1 MHIYTNKDIFAAMS
15 QEQKT
20 IKRRMVTSALPY
32 ANGPIHIGH
41 LAGAYLPADIYVR
54 YLRSMGEDVAFI
66 CGTDEHGTAIN
77 IKAVEEGVSPQK
89 IVDKYYEMIRDAF
102 TAFNISF
109 DHFSRTS
116 RPIHHQTAQ
125 EFFLKFHNEGSL
137 IQRETQQMY
146 DEEQKMFLAD
156 RFVIGTC
163 PNCGHEEAYGHQCE
177 NCGKDLS
184 PEELIDPRSKISGSV
199 PVTKETTHWFLPLNE
214 YQEFLEEFI
223 LEDHQEWKIN
233 VYGQCRSWLQDG
245 LQPRSIT
252 RDLDW
257 GVKVPLP
264 EGEGK
269 VLYVW
274 FDAPIGYISATKEWA
289 KTNGKDW
296 KLYWQDEETA
306 LYHFI
311 GKDNIVFHCIIFPAI
326 LKGHGD
332 YILPTNVPANEFLN
346 LEGRKISTSKNW
358 AIWMHEFAAEYPDHI
373 DALRYVLTGIMPET
387 KDSEFTWADFKARND
402 NELVATF
409 ANFINRV
416 KVLTLKHFKGVP
428 ARNTLNET
436 ERTLVNDLYANVNA
450 AGYNISNFR
459 FREALND
466 MMKIARLGDKYLSD
480 TEPWKLIK
488 TDIAAAGHVLNIGL
502 NIAAVLGVVA
512 EPFMPSTSA
521 KIFDML
527 QITPLSWKDL
537 KELDFVF
544 EGHSLKNIPHLFQKI
559 DPKMIEHE
567 IEKLNSDGPGE
578 PASSEVEKVVVEPSK
593 PETSFDDFQSM
604 DIRVGT
610 ILEAEPMKKT
620 DKLLKLLVDT
630 GIDRRTIVSGV
641 AKHYTPEE
649 LLRKQV
655 LVLVNLKPRKI
666 RGVESRGMIL
676 FAEDLDGKLYLV
688 NPENSI
694 QNGAS
699 VN

>member
-1 MHIYTNKDIFAAMS
+1 MS

-32 ANGPIHIGH
+32 ANGPAHIGH

-54 YLRSMGEDVAFI
+54 YLRSIGEDVAFM

-77 IKAVEEGVSPQK
+77 IKAVSEGVSPQQ
-89 IVDKYYEMIRDAF
+89 IVDKYYEIIRDAF
-102 TAFNISF
+102 AAFNISF

-116 RPIHHQTAQ
+116 RPVHHQTAQ
-125 EFFLKFHNEGSL
+125 EFFLKFHNEGKL
-137 IQRETQQMY
+137 IQKTTQQLY
-146 DEEQKMFLAD
+146 DEEQNMFLAD

-163 PNCGHEEAYGHQCE
+163 PNCGNEEAYGHQCE

-184 PEELIDPRSKISGSV
+184 PEELINPRSKISGST
-199 PVTKETTHWFLPLNE
+199 PVMKETNHWFLPLND
-214 YQEFLEEFI
+214 YQEFLEEYI
-223 LEDHQEWKIN
+223 LEGHQDWKTN
-233 VYGQCRSWLQDG
+233 VYGQCKSWLQDG

-257 GVKVPLP
+257 GVQVPLP

-289 KTNGKDW
+289 KANGKDW

-358 AIWMHEFAAEYPDHI
+358 AIWMHEFAAEYPDQI
-373 DALRYVLTGIMPET
+373 DALRYVLTAIMPET

-402 NELVATF
+402 NELVATY

-416 KVLTLKHFKGVP
+416 KVLTLKNFEGVP
-428 ARNTLNET
+428 ARGELNDT
-436 ERTLVNDLYANVNA
+436 EQALVEELYANVKA
-450 AGYNISNFR
+450 AGENISSFR

-480 TEPWKLIK
+480 MEPWKLIK
-488 TDIAAAGHVLNIGL
+488 TDKAAAGHVLNIGL

-512 EPFMPSTSA
+512 EPFMPSTSV
-521 KIFDML
+521 KVFDML
-527 QITPLSWKDL
+527 QIPVLRWTDL
-537 KELDFVF
+537 EGLDFVT
-544 EGHSLKNIPHLFQKI
+544 EGNVLKNIPHLFQKI
-559 DPKMIEHE
+559 DPKMIEYE
-567 IEKLNSDGPGE
+567 IEKLTSGDPGE
-578 PASSEVEKVVVEPSK
+578 AAPEEEEEVLEPQK
-593 PETSFDDFQSM
+593 PETTFDDFQGM

-610 ILEAEPMKKT
+610 ILEAEPVKKT
-620 DKLLKLLVDT
+620 DKLLKFLVDT
-630 GIDRRTIVSGV
+630 GIDQRTIVSGV

-649 LLRKQV
+649 LLGKQV

-666 RGVESRGMIL
+666 RGVESQGMIL
-676 FAEDLDGKLYLV
+676 FAEDPNGKLHLV
-688 NPENSI
+688 NPANSV
-694 QNGAS
+694 QNGS
-699 VN
+699 VVN